1 MLIKQKKHIQMMEFY
16 LIELIQFS
24 EAANQV
30 EEASV
35 FKCGKELKERVDK

>member
-1 MLIKQKKHIQMMEFY
+1 MLDSSLVLMY
-16 LIELIQFS
+16 LIELIQIS

-35 FKCGKELKERVDK
+35 FLMWERVEREGGSLNV